1 MMYSNGMVKYC
12 RQLRLV
18 ALDIFMRVH
27 GYQDLRFLIIL
38 IRLNKD
44 HNPIRVKGALSQNT
58 SIDF

>member
-1 MMYSNGMVKYC
+1 MVEYC

-44 HNPIRVKGALSQNT
+44 HNPIRVKEALSQNT